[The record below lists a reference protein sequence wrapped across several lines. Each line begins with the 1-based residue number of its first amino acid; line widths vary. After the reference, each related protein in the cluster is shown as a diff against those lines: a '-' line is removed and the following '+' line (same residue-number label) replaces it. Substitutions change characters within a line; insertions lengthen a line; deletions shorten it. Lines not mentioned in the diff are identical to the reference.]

1 MKATTKIAATALL
14 AAALPLTAQADRA
27 SDRAQALNAE
37 PLAQVSASALE
48 AAHQVGNAHIADNG
62 SNAMANARLELLRVQ
77 AKRTD
82 FAMSEHDLDL
92 ARQATTS

>member
-27 SDRAQALNAE
+27 SDRVQALNAE
-37 PLAQVSASALE
+37 PLSSLSVAALD

>member
-27 SDRAQALNAE
+27 TDRAQALNAE

-48 AAHQVGNAHIADNG
+48 AAHQVGNAHIADLDAAYHVIFYNHFLSG
-62 SNAMANARLELLRVQ
+62 KAGEDFNAQLFCLLGQ
-77 AKRTD
+77 PA
-82 FAMSEHDLDL
+82 A
-92 ARQATTS
+92 